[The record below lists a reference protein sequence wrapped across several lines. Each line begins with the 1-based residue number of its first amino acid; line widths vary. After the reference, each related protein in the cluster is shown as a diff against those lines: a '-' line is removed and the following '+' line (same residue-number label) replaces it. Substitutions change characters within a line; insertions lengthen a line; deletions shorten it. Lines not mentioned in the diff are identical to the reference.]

1 MLLYLYIIPT
11 LILVVTLL
19 IFRISSKGFNDYTA
33 RLEKKVGTIEKLSNI
48 VFTKDML
55 SMFLRNSSLNTQL
68 YFTER
73 EIAEEKGEDAQPSE
87 MPMMSTKDMSKLETS
102 LKNALQP
109 SRDLERIKHGSVQ
122 IRTLM
127 IIYGVLIAITE
138 YILVSATIYAFNDR
152 LIFQLDGIVFGI
164 TIIFSLVLLLI
175 LIDFFRTARNINH
188 AYESVEYN
196 YSKNRQSTLSLE

>member
-19 IFRISSKGFNDYTA
+19 IFRISSKGFNDYTS

>member
-11 LILVVTLL
+11 LILVVTFL
-19 IFRISSKGFNDYTA
+19 IFSVSSKGFNDYTA
-33 RLEKKVGTIEKLSNI
+33 RLEKKVGMIEKLSNI

-73 EIAEEKGEDAQPSE
+73 EIAEEKGEETQPSE
-87 MPMMSTKDMSKLETS
+87 MPMMSTKDMTKLETS
-102 LKNALQP
+102 LRNALQP
-109 SRDLERIKHGSVQ
+109 SRELERIKHGSVQ

-152 LIFQLDGIVFGI
+152 LIFQLDGIGFGI
-164 TIIFSLVLLLI
+164 TIIFSAVLLLI
-175 LIDFFRTARNINH
+175 LVDFFRTARKINL
-188 AYESVEYN
+188 AYENVEYD
-196 YSKNRQSTLSLE
+196 YTKNRQSTLSVE